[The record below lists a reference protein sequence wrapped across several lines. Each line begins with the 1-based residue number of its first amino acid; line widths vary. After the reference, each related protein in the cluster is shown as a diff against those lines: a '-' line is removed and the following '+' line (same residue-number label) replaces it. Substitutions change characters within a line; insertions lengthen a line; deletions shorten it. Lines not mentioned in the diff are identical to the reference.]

1 MIRILTLTG
10 YNFFLPQGLLLKWDI
25 EDTSEKLE
33 NYYYRIYRTTFDYDA
48 FQEGEKQGKLHK
60 LYLENNED
68 VELIAMVDATLFE
81 FLDDTINAYRSDIQY
96 YYEIYA
102 CRVDTQEVSTP
113 VPLLYLF
120 NKWTKKDI
128 IGGQNYVGYIR
139 EIQKKYLQV
148 INNTTGYILQKKRF
162 GERCP
167 YCWDDIRNQTSRYD
181 CPCCFGTGYAGGYH
195 RPYEVKFNY
204 MTPVRISSENPRMEG
219 TENSENSINVWIESY
234 PLVYEGDIF
243 IDEKNERYKVN
254 SIHHTTKN
262 NEYILRQDLTLTKLP
277 LSDVVY
283 KYELDK
289 DKVIKYDI

>member
-1 MIRILTLTG
+1 MIKVKSFNG
-10 YNFFLPQGLLLKWDI
+10 YNFFLPKGLLLKWEIVDTT
-25 EDTSEKLE
+25 EDLSNYCYKIFRTAFNYKAFENEKRDKL
-33 NYYYRIYRTTFDYDA
+33 IDA
-48 FQEGEKQGKLHK
+48 YNANK
-60 LYLENNED
+60 ED
-68 VELIAMVDATLFE
+68 VELIAIADATLFE
-81 FLDDTINAYRSDIQY
+81 FLDDTINAYRGDIEY

-102 CRVDTQEVSTP
+102 CLKDGSQISEP
-113 VPLLYLF
+113 FPLLYLF
-120 NKWTKKDI
+120 NKWTEKDI

-139 EIQKKYLQV
+139 EIQKKYLKI

-167 YCWDDIRNQTSRYD
+167 YCWDDIRNQTTRYD
-181 CPCCFGTGYAGGYH
+181 CPCCLGTGYNGGYH

-204 MTPVRISSENPRMEG
+204 TTPVRISSENPKLEG

-243 IDEKNERYKVN
+243 INEMNDRYKVN

-277 LSDVVY
+277 RSDVAY
-283 KYELDK
+283 KYEVNK
-289 DKVIKYDI
+289 DEVIKYD